1 MRLSNFQRNIIK
13 KIEEQ
18 HFDTQIKVKFFF
30 GSRVNDKRKAGDIL
44 VLRII

>member
-18 HFDTQIKVKFFF
+18 HFDTQIKVKFF
-30 GSRVNDKRKAGDIL
+30 L
-44 VLRII
+44 VQEWMINAKLVIF